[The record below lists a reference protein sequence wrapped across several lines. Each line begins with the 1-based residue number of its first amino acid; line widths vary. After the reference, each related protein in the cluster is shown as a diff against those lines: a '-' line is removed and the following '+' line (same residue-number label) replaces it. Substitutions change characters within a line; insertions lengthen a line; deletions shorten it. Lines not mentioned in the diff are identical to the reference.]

1 MVSVLLGILT
11 GVYYETVGSEGSRQL
26 IIQMQDQVY
35 WSARDGFSVL
45 QQQKVQNSTQL
56 LGKLF

>member
-1 MVSVLLGILT
+1 MKQL
-11 GVYYETVGSEGSRQL
+11 EDEGSRQL

-35 WSARDGFSVL
+35 WSARDGSSYC
-45 QQQKVQNSTQL
+45 NSGSPGQLTQL

>member
-1 MVSVLLGILT
+1 MES
-11 GVYYETVGSEGSRQL
+11 SRQL

-35 WSARDGFSVL
+35 WSARDGTSTVTVVSPGQL
-45 QQQKVQNSTQL
+45 TQL